1 MEKENY
7 NWSCRIHK
15 STWGGEMWWCCGK
28 TVKEAPGCLV
38 TKHEAGEMDDDYN
51 AKGLDKDGKKNL
63 ATTRC
68 VCCRG
73 IGHDIS
79 QCPRD
84 PNFKTKEDC

>member
-1 MEKENY
+1 
-7 NWSCRIHK
+7 
-15 STWGGEMWWCCGK
+15 MWWCCGK

-38 TKHEAGEMDDDYN
+38 TKHEAGEMDDDDN